1 MNRSRLVVSISLVA
15 FMAGGAFAGPVTE
28 VGVSLQKSPAVA
40 GGTLFGFQI
49 TGPGAP
55 ADPIWLGDNGS
66 AYLWLWPEDYSI
78 TELPAPGW
86 LLSNIQVTGLPYDLI
101 PDGVTLHVGDFY
113 GPVQSV
119 RFVNERIPAVPVPG
133 TILLGGIGVALAG
146 WLRRR
151 RTL

>member
-1 MNRSRLVVSISLVA
+1 MFLVVFTA
-15 FMAGGAFAGPVTE
+15 TGAFSALPPE
-28 VGVSLQKSPAVA
+28 VGVSLQKSPFIA

-55 ADPIWLGDNGS
+55 ADPIWLGDSES
-66 AYLWLWPEDYSI
+66 AYLWLWPEDYNI
-78 TELPAPGW
+78 VELPTPGW
-86 LLSNIQVTGLPYDLI
+86 SLTDIEVTGIPYDPI
-101 PDGVTLHVGDFY
+101 PDGVTLHVAGFY

-119 RFVNERIPAVPVPG
+119 RFVNEPVPTVPAPG
-133 TILLGGIGVALAG
+133 TVLLGGIGVALVG

>member
-1 MNRSRLVVSISLVA
+1 MG
-15 FMAGGAFAGPVTE
+15 AGVFSAPVTE

-55 ADPIWLGDNGS
+55 ADPIWLGDNES
-66 AYLWLWPEDYSI
+66 AYLWLWPEDYNI
-78 TELPAPGW
+78 IELPTPGW
-86 LLSNIQVTGLPYDLI
+86 SLTNVQVTGIPYDLI
-101 PDGVTLHVGDFY
+101 PDGVTLHVADFY

-119 RFVNERIPAVPVPG
+119 IFVNEPVPTVPVPG
-133 TILLGGIGVALAG
+133 AALLGGIGVTLAG